1 MHESRTTGQRKA
13 ARFGVRVSDINSML
27 SSGTSTDTSLV
38 TVEVAVK
45 KPPGP
50 SVGYTQQR
58 GECGHVSRPSRRR
71 NLQRGRERGWWWWA
85 HTSLGRWSNPQHSFA
100 QQQCQQVIC
109 HIAD

>member
-58 GECGHVSRPSRRR
+58 GE
-71 NLQRGRERGWWWWA
+71 
-85 HTSLGRWSNPQHSFA
+85 
-100 QQQCQQVIC
+100 
-109 HIAD
+109 